1 MDKETDIL
9 IQRRAFNRNVIHL
22 SRLHHMV
29 CEKRLSRLQIHRSQH
44 MLLMHIAKSD
54 TPPSQKELAE
64 HLEIS
69 PAAVAVSLKK
79 LEAEGYI
86 TRKESKGDNRIKS
99 IGVTPKGL
107 KIVTDSRII
116 FDSID
121 TDMFEGIDE
130 DELLRCMATLEKL
143 QSNIKKLL

>member
-1 MDKETDIL
+1 MRTEKDTL
-9 IQRRAFNRNVIHL
+9 YHAFHRELRHMLRV
-22 SRLHHMV
+22 HHAV
-29 CEKRLSRLQIHRSQH
+29 CESRVKALGIHPAQH
-44 MLLMHIAKSD
+44 MLLMHLAEKSEIA
-54 TPPSQKELAE
+54 SQKELAE